1 MPLVLLPVNWM
12 IFFMKCIGNSRTN
25 WDESLFRGPTRSFA
39 DLHDSSSE
47 SADSLKT
54 PESSRTDSG
63 ESAESQ
69 DFMWVRELT
78 REFADPLVTPRTH
91 RFRKFTVTQAPSG
104 VSDPSSPSPGDFTV
118 QTTPELL
125 SVSVRFKSVLN
136 FGKGRNID
144 FVSKDFHRSAE
155 LRLL

>member
-91 RFRKFTVTQAPSG
+91 RFRKFTVTHIVNDCAWMIFAKLHNLHG
-104 VSDPSSPSPGDFTV
+104 
-118 QTTPELL
+118 
-125 SVSVRFKSVLN
+125 
-136 FGKGRNID
+136 
-144 FVSKDFHRSAE
+144 
-155 LRLL
+155 